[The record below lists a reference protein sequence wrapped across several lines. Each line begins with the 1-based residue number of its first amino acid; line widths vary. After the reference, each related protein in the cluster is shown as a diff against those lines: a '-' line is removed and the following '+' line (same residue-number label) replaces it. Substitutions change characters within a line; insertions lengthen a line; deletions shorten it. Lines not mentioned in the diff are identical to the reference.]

1 MLERLAWIFWINH
14 RAKRRKAKTILDSLR
29 NTTEISLL
37 SNTQNNFTYLE
48 QEDSWITEEG
58 NKGHKDLGVLH
69 KQLPS
74 GLEAGKE
81 WKEMDEDN
89 LTFRFK
95 NDFSAM
101 CRSGVRIFGPLK
113 LVPGYR
119 SPSLS
124 LTFPLHFPRFFL
136 VLLRWLPK
144 TRLGWIWNRGLP
156 KLREGERGRDPNLSK
171 YQVYNTLF
179 A

>member
-1 MLERLAWIFWINH
+1 MNF
-14 RAKRRKAKTILDSLR
+14 LDQSQSEATQSQNNPGFLTKH
-29 NTTEISLL
+29 NIEISLL

-113 LVPGYR
+113 LLPGYR

>member
-1 MLERLAWIFWINH
+1 MVLVVNVNAWETSTNF
-14 RAKRRKAKTILDSLR
+14 LDQSQSEATQSQNNPGFLTKH
-29 NTTEISLL
+29 NTEISLL
-37 SNTQNNFTYLE
+37 RNTQNDFTYLE

-81 WKEMDEDN
+81 WKEIGEDN

-95 NDFSAM
+95 NDFSAK
-101 CRSGVRIFGPLK
+101 CRSGVRIFRPLK
-113 LVPGYR
+113 LVPSYR

-124 LTFPLHFPRFFL
+124 LTSPPPPLHFPRFFL
-136 VLLRWLPK
+136 VLLWWLPK
-144 TRLGWIWNRGLP
+144 TRLWRIWNRGIP
-156 KLREGERGRDPNLSK
+156 KLREGGEG
-171 YQVYNTLF
+171 
-179 A
+179 